1 MIVAAFLSCK
11 FVLAQHTYSPYTS
24 IGIGDLNGMGLAH
37 NAAMGDVGIAN
48 PTVWHINLMNP
59 ALLPYNSLTVFEIGV
74 EGENRTVSNELNSVK
89 VGTGGF
95 KYLTFAFPVIHSKWT
110 TSIGLMPYSSVNYSL
125 TVTDDI
131 DGTTNDSVITLE
143 GSGGLNQ
150 VFFSNGLRITEDF
163 SLGLRLS
170 YIFGLIEE
178 TTLTTLIG
186 GGLNQ
191 QFPTGYL
198 GKTNYSGFTYGMGA
212 SYAKHLDEKNILH
225 FGATYDFGKGI
236 NGTLLER
243 NQYQSGTGNI
253 IPGDTL
259 VVDFEDQFK
268 IPSELGVG
276 ISWQKPNKLK
286 LGLDVKRSFWKED
299 AGFGDESTIYQSTWA
314 AGLGFE
320 ITPKYNDVNSYLK
333 RMKYRL
339 GFSFKQM
346 PYSIQGETV
355 NDFGINFGSS
365 LPIKGVSAINL
376 SFKYGQRGTVSG
388 LLIKEQYFKFVLGA
402 TINDRWF
409 VRRKY
414 N

>member
-11 FVLAQHTYSPYTS
+11 FVLAQPTYSPYTS
-24 IGIGDLNGMGLAH
+24 IGIGDLNGMGLAN
-37 NAAMGDVGIAN
+37 NAAMGDVGIAS
-48 PTVWHINLMNP
+48 PTLWHINIMNP
-59 ALLPYNSLTVFEIGV
+59 ALLTHNPLTVFEIGV

-89 VGTGGF
+89 VGTGGL
-95 KYLTFAFPVIHSKWT
+95 KYLAFAFPVIPSKWT
-110 TSIGLMPYSSVNYSL
+110 SSIGLMPYSSVNYSL
-125 TVTDDI
+125 TVTNDI
-131 DGTTNDSVITLE
+131 DGTINDSIITFE
-143 GSGGLNQ
+143 GEGGLNQ
-150 VFFSNGLRITEDF
+150 VFFSNGVKLSNDF
-163 SLGLRLS
+163 SLGMRLS
-170 YIFGLIEE
+170 YVFGLIEE
-178 TTLTTLIG
+178 TTTTQLVG

-198 GKTNYSGFTYGMGA
+198 GKTNYSSFTYGLGA
-212 SYAKHLDEKNILH
+212 SYAKKLNERHMLH

-236 NGTLLER
+236 NGTLFER
-243 NQYQSGTGNI
+243 NQYPSATGNVV
-253 IPGDTL
+253 PGDTL
-259 VVDFEDQFK
+259 VVDFEDQFD

-276 ISWQKPNKLK
+276 FSWEKVNKLR
-286 LGLDVKRSFWKED
+286 LGLDVKRSFWKDD
-299 AGFGDESTIYQSTWA
+299 AGFGTDEIVYKSTWA
-314 AGLGFE
+314 LGLGFE

-339 GFSFKQM
+339 GLSFKQM
-346 PYSIQGETV
+346 PYSIQGEAV

-365 LPIKGVSAINL
+365 LPIKGVSALSL